1 MFNPDRDE
9 ARRFLFEAWRKYR
22 DKSILS
28 DLEAL
33 AADHILHHP
42 EYHALL
48 ASPDANLNRDWLPE
62 NGETNPFLHL
72 MMHLAISEQLAIDQP
87 PGILARYR
95 TLVLRLSDEHR
106 AEHEVMDCLAEM
118 IWNSQRNGTPPDG
131 AAYLT
136 CLGKKCAGRTTV

>member
-1 MFNPDRDE
+1 MFNPTREE

-22 DKSILS
+22 EKTILT

-33 AADHILHHP
+33 TADHILRHP

-48 ASPDANLNRDWLPE
+48 SAQDDYLNRDWLPE

-72 MMHLAISEQLAIDQP
+72 MMHLSISEQLAINQP
-87 PGILARYR
+87 AGILAHYQK
-95 TLVLRLSDEHR
+95 RLLQLGDEHQ
-106 AEHEVMDCLAEM
+106 AQHDVMDCLAEM

-131 AAYLT
+131 AAYLS
-136 CLGKKCAGRTTV
+136 CLEKKTQ